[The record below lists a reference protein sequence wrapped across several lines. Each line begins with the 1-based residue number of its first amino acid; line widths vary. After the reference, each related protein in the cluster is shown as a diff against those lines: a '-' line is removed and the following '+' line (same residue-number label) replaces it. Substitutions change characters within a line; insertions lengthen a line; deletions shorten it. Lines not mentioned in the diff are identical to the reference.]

1 MGALA
6 NNGYPPEKAAVLAI
20 NAGVDCIMIS
30 EKRFGSA
37 AKVLYKKALE
47 DPEFAEKIDQALLR
61 VIKYKEKA
69 GIIKVD

>member
-1 MGALA
+1 
-6 NNGYPPEKAAVLAI
+6 
-20 NAGVDCIMIS
+20 MIS

-37 AKVLYKKALE
+37 AAVLYKKALE
-47 DPEFAEKIDQALLR
+47 DPEFAAKIDQALLR